1 MYGVQISAAVVNT
14 RGNDSGPLKRAI
26 LGYVHADMHPI
37 NPPLVGA
44 DLLNKVLRGF
54 NHLEIGYLLMPI
66 QYTAS
71 SQ

>member
-37 NPPLVGA
+37 NPPLCR
-44 DLLNKVLRGF
+44 RGS
-54 NHLEIGYLLMPI
+54 LEQGSKGL
-66 QYTAS
+66 
-71 SQ
+71 